1 MRRCWARRCWSGP
14 GRASAGRLTLG
25 TRTLAVAS
33 LTLAALAAGGLT
45 AGCTTGANATDTVA
59 SLSGIGPITFATGK
73 LDTGSYLPA
82 LLHQWNTSHPRQRVT
97 LIPLPNESDDQHAQ
111 LVANLQTKSSRYDV
125 MSLDVIWTA
134 EFAANGWIV
143 PLNPQLFPL
152 DDFLRP
158 AVATARYAGRLYAVP
173 FTSNAGLLYYRK
185 DILAAAHQRPPRTW
199 AQLAHLAS
207 ELGAKHRMGGYAGQ
221 FAPYEGLTV
230 NFAEAVQSAGGSIL
244 SPDGTR
250 VRLDSSQAR
259 AGLRFLLVGLKAG
272 WIPRAALGYD
282 EAGSANA
289 FEQGRLLFLRNWPYV
304 YGQASQP
311 GHGNQVAGKV
321 GVTALPGPGGPGS
334 SVLGGADLAISAY
347 SRHQRTALAFIRF
360 LTGLP
365 SERRVLVA
373 GSLPPVW
380 TRLYQ
385 DQGLIRRFPYL
396 PALEKAILTARPR
409 PQVPNY
415 NQLSL
420 AISSTIH
427 QALVTGAPAGPTISG
442 LTSQLTSLLRNG

>member
-1 MRRCWARRCWSGP
+1 MRQRWRTRGWLPQRRLPQGWLSRGWP
-14 GRASAGRLTLG
+14 RRGRLS
-25 TRTLAVAS
+25 LAAAS
-33 LTLAALAAGGLT
+33 LALAALT
-45 AGCTTGANATDTVA
+45 AGCTTSANATDTVA

-73 LDTGSYLPA
+73 LDTGRYLPS
-82 LLHQWNTSHPRQRVT
+82 LLREWNAAHPRQRVT
-97 LIPLPNESDDQHAQ
+97 LIPLPNEADDQHAQ
-111 LVANLQTKSSRYDV
+111 LVANLQTRSSRYDV

-134 EFAANGWIV
+134 EFAANGWII

-152 DDFLRP
+152 PEFLMP

-185 DILAAAHQRPPRTW
+185 DILAAAHRRPPRTW
-199 AQLAHLAS
+199 AQLARLADS
-207 ELGAKHRMGGYAGQ
+207 LAARYRMGGYAGQ

-244 SPDGTR
+244 SQDGTR
-250 VRLDSSQAR
+250 VTLDSAQAR
-259 AGLRFLLVGLKAG
+259 AGLHFLLGGLKAG

-282 EAGSANA
+282 EATSAKA

-304 YGQASQP
+304 YGQASRP
-311 GHGNQVAGKV
+311 GGGNKVAGKF
-321 GVTALPGPGGPGS
+321 GVTALSGPDGTGS
-334 SVLGGADLAISAY
+334 SVLGGANLAISAY
-347 SRHQRTALAFIRF
+347 SRHQRTALAFIKF

-365 SERRVLVA
+365 SERQVLVA

-385 DQGLIRRFPYL
+385 DQALIRHFPYL
-396 PALEKAILTARPR
+396 PVLEKAILTARPR
-409 PQVPNY
+409 PQIPNY

-427 QALVTGAPAGPTISG
+427 QALVTGSPAGPAIAG
-442 LTSQLTSLLRNG
+442 LTGQLTSLLRNG